1 MVAGVFQN
9 RRNKCSR
16 KLSYLMNISVTIGS
30 MMAASTKILQF
41 TSVTVLKL
49 FSNGIP
55 EKLNSGRMFCT
66 RRLWTPGRLDS
77 GRLYSPSMGAW
88 TLQAWKLGRLDSER
102 LDSGSLGVWTL
113 DAGNLDDWKLGLW
126 TLSRLDS
133 GGLDAWTLHI

>member
-1 MVAGVFQN
+1 MVASTKNLKFMAAGVFQN
-9 RRNKCSR
+9 RRNKCSK
-16 KLSYLMNISVTIGS
+16 KLSYLMNISVIIGS

-41 TSVTVLKL
+41 ISVTVLKL

-77 GRLYSPSMGAW
+77 GRLYS
-88 TLQAWKLGRLDSER
+88 
-102 LDSGSLGVWTL
+102 GSLGLWTL

-126 TLSRLDS
+126 TSSRLDS

>member
-1 MVAGVFQN
+1 MAAGVFQN

-16 KLSYLMNISVTIGS
+16 KHSYLMNISVIIGS

-41 TSVTVLKL
+41 ISVTVLKL

-77 GRLYSPSMGAW
+77 GRLDSPSMGAWTLQAW

-102 LDSGSLGVWTL
+102 LDSGSVGVWTL
-113 DAGNLDDWKLGLW
+113 DAGNLDEWKLGFW

-133 GGLDAWTLHI
+133 GGLDA